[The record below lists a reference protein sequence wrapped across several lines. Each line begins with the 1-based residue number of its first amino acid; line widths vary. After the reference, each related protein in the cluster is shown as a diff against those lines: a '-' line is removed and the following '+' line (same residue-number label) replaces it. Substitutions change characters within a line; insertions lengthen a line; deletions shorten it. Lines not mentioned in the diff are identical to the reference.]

1 MKIGVV
7 QHQEPLGVLDG
18 VAVLLEDGDAEAVEG
33 VDIPRVVVPG
43 EGVNPL
49 AHLVGGFICKN
60 DAQDIAGQ
68 DAQLVHQIDEAV
80 GQRPGLSRT
89 RPGDDPDK
97 AFGGGDGLPLG
108 WIQLLEDI

>member
-1 MKIGVV
+1 M
-7 QHQEPLGVLDG
+7 
-18 VAVLLEDGDAEAVEG
+18 EG

-49 AHLVGGFICKN
+49 AHLVGGFICKS

-68 DAQLVHQIDEAV
+68 DAQLVHQIGEAV
-80 GQRPGLSRT
+80 GQSPGLPGT

-97 AFGGGDGLPLG
+97 ALGGGDCLPLG
-108 WIQLLEDI
+108 RVQLPEDV